1 MEQDL
6 GSAPTVLGRRLRDLR
21 KAAGLTQG
29 QLATA
34 TFTSRS
40 SVACIETGRQ
50 NADGA
55 FWRRADDATGAE
67 GALVAAYEGIR
78 AMTRRQARAD
88 ATAMTTD
95 LVALTSASSPLS
107 ATSLAL
113 GNPKPGIRAVL
124 ASYYLVTGVQADDSP
139 RHEILPGAPVAG
151 RDHAGAAGVRP
162 TDSAGL
168 AEERSHELFIRADAL
183 LAENDRRE
191 VAAAKVLLDRVI
203 VRDPLFAPAIAAR
216 GYASWRQYFA
226 GWAKQ
231 SRALAC
237 AVNDVQAALE
247 ADPDSVVAHLT
258 FVRVCWDMGWHEPA
272 LAAGRLVFSRH
283 PDSLKAALAFA
294 RALNNAGLA
303 QFALPLVDSVLTA
316 DPTNPAALRLRIWCY
331 LMTGNFTLATA
342 AAEGYLPGHP
352 ADANTRWAAA
362 LAHYY
367 TGDGALALKTAED
380 AAAADPGDITVWVL
394 LGYLLRRLYGEEAAA
409 DRWRA
414 GLAYVDGSDISSS
427 RARAWLANLYAAIGE
442 ERKALEIVGDLS
454 SSEPANGYLHYRLA
468 HVLAELGRDDQAI
481 SILDQAVGCGFL
493 SVQLAGREEV
503 LATASISASPRYRAT
518 MRRLEQRVAAC
529 ADAYARDVLP
539 VPVAGA
545 ASASWSS
552 R

>member
-1 MEQDL
+1 
-6 GSAPTVLGRRLRDLR
+6 LR

-29 QLATA
+29 QLAAA

-50 NADGA
+50 NPDSA
-55 FWRRADDATGAE
+55 FWRRADDAMGAE
-67 GALVAAYEGIR
+67 GALVAAYDDVR
-78 AMTRRQARAD
+78 ALLRRQARAGVSSVI
-88 ATAMTTD
+88 TA
-95 LVALTSASSPLS
+95 LVAQAPASAPLD
-107 ATSLAL
+107 AVPLAQ
-113 GNPKPGIRAVL
+113 GCPKPGIRAVL
-124 ASYYLVTGVQADDSP
+124 ASYRPAAGVGADDFSGHDVLL
-139 RHEILPGAPVAG
+139 RAPAAG
-151 RDHAGAAGVRP
+151 RDHAGPPVASPAGFTGRP
-162 TDSAGL
+162 
-168 AEERSHELFIRADAL
+168 EERSHELFIRADAL

-203 VRDPLFAPAIAAR
+203 VRDPLFAPAFAAR
-216 GYASWRQYFA
+216 GYASWREYFA

-231 SRALAC
+231 SQALAC
-237 AVNDVQAALE
+237 AVSDVQAALE

-331 LMTGNFTLATA
+331 LMTGDFTLAAA
-342 AAEGYLPGHP
+342 AAEGYLPAHP

-362 LAHYY
+362 LAHQYL
-367 TGDGALALKTAED
+367 GDGASALRAAED

-394 LGYLLRRLYGEEAAA
+394 LGYLLRRLRGEAAA
-409 DRWRA
+409 AERWRA
-414 GLAYVDGSDISSS
+414 GLAHVNSGDISSS
-427 RARAWLANLYAAIGE
+427 RARAWLANLYAALGE
-442 ERKALEIVGDLS
+442 ERKALGIVDDLC

-468 HVLAELGRDDQAI
+468 HVLAELGRE
-481 SILDQAVGCGFL
+481 DQAVGMLEQAVSCGFL
-493 SVQLAGREEV
+493 SVQLAAREEV
-503 LATASISASPRYRAT
+503 LATARISGSQRYRAT

-539 VPVAGA
+539 APVAGA
-545 ASASWSS
+545 ASANWSS